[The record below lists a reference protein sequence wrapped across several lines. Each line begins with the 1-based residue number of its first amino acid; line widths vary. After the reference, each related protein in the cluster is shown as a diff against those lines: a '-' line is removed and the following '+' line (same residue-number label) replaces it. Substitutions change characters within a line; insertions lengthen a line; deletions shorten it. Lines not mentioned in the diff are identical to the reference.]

1 MKFEPMLD
9 GGGGGLSGGRIKGGV
24 IRQTVLCQA
33 DWQTAVGIRG
43 QADG

>member
-1 MKFEPMLD
+1 MLD
-9 GGGGGLSGGRIKGGV
+9 GGGWCLRGGRIKGGV

-33 DWQTAVGIRG
+33 DWQTAVGVHG